1 MLPEYGYLR
10 ARQILGDRKRGISP
24 LIPVSRSTWFRGI
37 REKRYPAGLLL
48 STRVR
53 VWSVSEIRELI
64 ENPEVVTIKA
74 VI

>member
-10 ARQILGDRKRGISP
+10 VRQILGDRKRGILP

-53 VWSVSEIRELI
+53 VWSVSEIREII
-64 ENPEVVTIKA
+64 EHPGAGLVGGR
-74 VI
+74 